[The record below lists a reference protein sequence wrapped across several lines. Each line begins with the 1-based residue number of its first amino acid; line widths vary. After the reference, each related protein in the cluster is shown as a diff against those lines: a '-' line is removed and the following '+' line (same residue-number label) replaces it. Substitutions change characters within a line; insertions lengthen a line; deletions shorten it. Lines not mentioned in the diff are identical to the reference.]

1 MDAKTN
7 TESEVLMDI
16 AEPGPAEL
24 SVVEEDLV
32 GYETG
37 KDLVDDAQSEE
48 LIGDLLTQYLNDIE
62 RVRRKSAA
70 KGRLVANHQ
79 SAEANLRLV
88 VHIAKRFNGCGLSY
102 LDLIQEGNIG
112 LLHAVA
118 KFDPDNGCQFSTYA
132 AYWIQQ
138 AIRRAITKHGR
149 SIRIPEHMVNALNF
163 LNRVRKKLKQT
174 LCREPTWREIA
185 LDMHLLSDKDVEQI
199 KTTLEKKAPMTS
211 DLEHRWQEAADRVRA
226 MACIAQKPVSLA
238 KPAGPESDT
247 TLEACLSDKQALH
260 PEDLLS
266 TEQLRENLCNI
277 LAQING
283 TERKVIELRYG
294 LTDGLEWSDEEIAAD
309 LGLPPER
316 VRRIENKALRM
327 LRHPSFSDK
336 LKEYRDS

>member
-1 MDAKTN
+1 MVAKTN
-7 TESEVLMDI
+7 TETESLTAI
-16 AEPGPAEL
+16 AEPDPAEL
-24 SVVEEDLV
+24 REAEEHLAEDEPGDDLTD
-32 GYETG
+32 GSHSG
-37 KDLVDDAQSEE
+37 GLS
-48 LIGDLLTQYLNDIE
+48 GDMLAQYLNDIK
-62 RVRRKSAA
+62 RVRRRSKA
-70 KGRLVANHQ
+70 KDRLPAKHL

-88 VHIAKRFNGCGLSY
+88 VYIAKRYNGCGLSF

-118 KFDPDNGCQFSTYA
+118 KFDPDQGCKFSTYA

-163 LNRVRKKLKQT
+163 LNQVRKKLKQS

-199 KTTLEKKAPMTS
+199 KAALEKRAPLNP
-211 DLEHRWQEAADRVRA
+211 DLERRWQQAADKVRD

-238 KPAGPESDT
+238 NPAGPENDN
-247 TLEACLSDKQALH
+247 TLEECIGDEEAPH
-260 PEDLLS
+260 PDDVLS
-266 TEQLRENLCNI
+266 TGQLRENLSKI
-277 LAQING
+277 LAELNE

-294 LTDGLEWSDEEIAAD
+294 LIDGREQSDEEIAAD

-316 VRRIENKALRM
+316 VRRIENKALRL
-327 LRHPSFSDK
+327 LRHPRLSSK
-336 LKEYRDS
+336 LKEYRDA